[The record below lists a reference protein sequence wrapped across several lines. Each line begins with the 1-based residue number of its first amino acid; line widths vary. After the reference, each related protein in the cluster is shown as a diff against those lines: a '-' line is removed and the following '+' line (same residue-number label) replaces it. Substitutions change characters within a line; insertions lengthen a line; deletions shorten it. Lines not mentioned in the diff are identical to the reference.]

1 MLREVADL
9 EVVAALTASR
19 IGTADLGRHGGW
31 PEVPPWGW
39 RQRST

>member
-9 EVVAALTASR
+9 EMVATLTASR
-19 IGTADLGRHGGW
+19 IVTADLVITGGW

-39 RQRST
+39 RQ